1 LCFSEGLLVTLLHRF
16 YTAMTC
22 LGFAMIT
29 ACNPVPLSVVASD
42 FSINGVTGTVTVTAG
57 AQVVRIDLTS
67 KDTRS
72 QTDIS

>member
-1 LCFSEGLLVTLLHRF
+1 
-16 YTAMTC
+16 MTC
-22 LGFAMIT
+22 LGFTMMT

-42 FSINGVTGTVTVTAG
+42 FSINGVTGTGVVTVTAG

-72 QTDIS
+72 QTDTS